1 MSTTAYYKKLDK
13 SELNSVIN
21 IINKGGIII
30 YPTET
35 IWAIGC
41 KSTIKKS
48 VLKVY
53 ELKKRSH
60 NMPFI
65 NLLDHS
71 NNLSKYINHINFKAI
86 DIEQEPNSPPSIIYP
101 NCKSKYRFLAND
113 SNEISFRVT
122 PINELKEIISKL
134 DSPLISSSANISG
147 ENFPKRL
154 DNISNSIINSADL
167 ILNFEVKSS
176 GTPSEVIKINNGKIE
191 YLRK

>member
-13 SELNSVIN
+13 TEFNSVIN
-21 IINKGGIII
+21 ILNKGGIII

-71 NNLSKYINHINFKAI
+71 NNLSKYINHINFKVI
-86 DIEQEPNSPPSIIYP
+86 DIGQEPNSPPTIIYP
-101 NCKSKYRFLAND
+101 NCKKEYSFLSND
-113 SNEISFRVT
+113 LNEISFRVT
-122 PINELKEIISKL
+122 PVPELKKIIKSIN
-134 DSPLISSSANISG
+134 SPLISSSAKTI
-147 ENFPKRL
+147 
-154 DNISNSIINSADL
+154 DNISSSILNAVDVIINFD
-167 ILNFEVKSS
+167 VKSS
-176 GTPSEVIKINNGKIE
+176 GKPSSVIKINKDQIE